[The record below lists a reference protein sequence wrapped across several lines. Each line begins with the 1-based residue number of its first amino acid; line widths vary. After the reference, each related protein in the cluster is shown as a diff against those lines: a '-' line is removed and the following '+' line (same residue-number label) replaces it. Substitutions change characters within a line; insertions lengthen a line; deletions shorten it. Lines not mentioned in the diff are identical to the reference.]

1 MKDTEITRGKGTPG
15 RSRKEGLSMKIIV
28 TERIAEEGIQ
38 HLKDK
43 GHQVDVRYGISPE
56 ELLEIIGEYD
66 AIIVRSVT
74 KVNEELLKK
83 AKNMKVVGR
92 AGNGIDNIDVST
104 CTKKGIIVVNTPESN
119 IMAAAELA
127 VGHAFCLFRNIPQAN
142 AAARRGEFRRNLF
155 IGNEL
160 QDKTAGIIGLGRIG
174 TIVARKLKGVG
185 MKVVAY
191 DPYITDEKFK
201 KNGVIKCET
210 LDELLVQSD
219 LITIHTPKTA
229 ETYGMIGERE
239 LKICKDG
246 VRIVNAA
253 RGGLVN
259 EKALYNALKAGKVA
273 GAAIDVLDPEPGY
286 DKLPEEQTYTNPL
299 LELDNVIITPHLG
312 ASTQEANFNV
322 GTAIAHL
329 VADALDGQMV
339 AAVNMPPM
347 RADLNGLRP
356 YITLAEMLGKIYY
369 QSEKET
375 VEKIEIEYSG
385 DLADKETKVI
395 SLSVLKGFL
404 DPVIKEKVNY
414 VNAELMLHNMGIE
427 MVESKRSQLDKYTNL
442 ITVKFTTKQRTL
454 SVSGTIFAKEEM
466 RIVDFFGY
474 KLDFE
479 PTPYILAIQNIDK
492 PGMIGR
498 IGTILGN
505 AGVNIAAMQWS
516 RNKKGEKAVAFVS
529 VDQNVDDETL
539 DEIRRLDGVLKV
551 SLLKF

>member
-1 MKDTEITRGKGTPG
+1 
-15 RSRKEGLSMKIIV
+15 MKIIV

-38 HLKDK
+38 YLRDKDYE
-43 GHQVDVRYGISPE
+43 VDVRYGISPE
-56 ELLEIIGEYD
+56 ELLDIIENYD

-74 KVNEELLKK
+74 KVNAELLEK

-92 AGNGIDNIDVST
+92 AGNGIDNIDVSS

-174 TIVARKLKGVG
+174 SIVARKLKGIG

-210 LDELLVQSD
+210 LDDLLIQSD
-219 LITIHTPKTA
+219 LITLHTPKTA

-239 LKICKDG
+239 LSICKDG

-259 EKALYNALKAGKVA
+259 EKALYNALKSGKVA

-286 DKLPEEQTYTNPL
+286 DKKPEEQTYTNPL
-299 LELDNVIITPHLG
+299 LELDNVVITPHLG

-322 GTAIAHL
+322 GTAVTQL
-329 VADALDGQMV
+329 VAAALEGQMV
-339 AAVNMPPM
+339 AAVNMPPIQ
-347 RADLNGLRP
+347 ADLNGLRP
-356 YITLAEMLGKIYY
+356 YIGLAEMLGKIYY

-385 DLADKETKVI
+385 DLADKETRVI

-442 ITVKFTTKQRTL
+442 ITVKFTTKHRTL

-479 PTPYILAIQNIDK
+479 PTPYIVAIQNIDK

-498 IGTILGN
+498 IGTILGD

-529 VDQNVDDETL
+529 VDQNADDDTL
-539 DEIRRLDGVLKV
+539 NEIRKIDGVLKV

>member
-1 MKDTEITRGKGTPG
+1 
-15 RSRKEGLSMKIIV
+15 MKIIV

-38 HLKDK
+38 HLKDR
-43 GHQVDVRYGISPE
+43 GHDVDVRYGISPD
-56 ELLEIIGEYD
+56 ELLGVIENYD

-74 KVNEELLKK
+74 KVNAELLER
-83 AKNMKVVGR
+83 AKNLKVVGR

-104 CTKKGIIVVNTPESN
+104 CTRKGIIVVNTPESN

-174 TIVARKLKGVG
+174 TIVARKLKGIG
-185 MKVVAY
+185 MRVVAY
-191 DPYITDEKFK
+191 DPYITDEKFR

-219 LITIHTPKTA
+219 LITIHTPKTE

-239 LKICKDG
+239 LSICKDG

-259 EKALYNALKAGKVA
+259 EKALYDAIKSGKVA

-286 DKLPEEQTYTNPL
+286 DKQPEEQTYTNPL

-322 GTAIAHL
+322 GTAIAQL

-356 YITLAEMLGKIYY
+356 YISLAEMLGKIYY

-375 VEKIEIEYSG
+375 VQKIEIEYSG

-479 PTPYILAIQNIDK
+479 PTPYIVAIQNIDK

-498 IGTILGN
+498 IGTVLGN

-516 RNKKGEKAVAFVS
+516 RNRKGEKAVAFVS
-529 VDQNVDDETL
+529 VDQDVDDKTL
-539 DEIRRLDGVLKV
+539 DEIRRIDGVLKV
-551 SLLKF
+551 SLLRF

>member
-1 MKDTEITRGKGTPG
+1 
-15 RSRKEGLSMKIIV
+15 MKIIV

-38 HLKDK
+38 HLKDR
-43 GHQVDVRYGISPE
+43 GHDVDVRYGISPD
-56 ELLEIIGEYD
+56 ELLGVIENYD

-74 KVNEELLKK
+74 KVNAELLER
-83 AKNMKVVGR
+83 AKNLKVVGR

-104 CTKKGIIVVNTPESN
+104 CTRKGIIVVNTPESN

-174 TIVARKLKGVG
+174 TIVARKLKGIG
-185 MKVVAY
+185 MRVVAY
-191 DPYITDEKFK
+191 DPYITDEKFR

-219 LITIHTPKTA
+219 LITIHTPKTE

-239 LKICKDG
+239 LSICKDG

-259 EKALYNALKAGKVA
+259 EKALYDAIKSGKVA

-286 DKLPEEQTYTNPL
+286 DKKPEEQTYTNPL

-322 GTAIAHL
+322 GTAIAQL

-339 AAVNMPPM
+339 AAVNMPPIH
-347 RADLNGLRP
+347 ADLNGLRP
-356 YITLAEMLGKIYY
+356 YISLAEMLGKIYY

-385 DLADKETKVI
+385 DLADKDTRVI

-479 PTPYILAIQNIDK
+479 PTPYIVAIQNIDK

-498 IGTILGN
+498 IGTVLGN

-516 RNKKGEKAVAFVS
+516 RNRKGEKAVAFVS
-529 VDQNVDDETL
+529 VDQNVDDQTL
-539 DEIRRLDGVLKV
+539 DEIRRIDGVLKV
-551 SLLKF
+551 SLLRF

>member
-1 MKDTEITRGKGTPG
+1 
-15 RSRKEGLSMKIIV
+15 MKIIV

-38 HLKDK
+38 HLKDR
-43 GHQVDVRYGISPE
+43 GHDVDVRYGISPD
-56 ELLEIIGEYD
+56 ELLGVIENYD

-74 KVNEELLKK
+74 KVNAELLER
-83 AKNMKVVGR
+83 AKNLKVVGR

-104 CTKKGIIVVNTPESN
+104 CTRKGIIVVNTPESN

-174 TIVARKLKGVG
+174 TIVARKLKGIG
-185 MKVVAY
+185 MRVVAY
-191 DPYITDEKFK
+191 DPYITDEKFR

-219 LITIHTPKTA
+219 LITIHTPKTE

-239 LKICKDG
+239 LSICKDG

-259 EKALYNALKAGKVA
+259 EKALYDAIKSGKVA

-286 DKLPEEQTYTNPL
+286 DKKPEEQTYTNPL

-322 GTAIAHL
+322 GTAIAQL

-356 YITLAEMLGKIYY
+356 YISLAEMLGKIYY

-375 VEKIEIEYSG
+375 VQKIEIEYSG

-479 PTPYILAIQNIDK
+479 PTPYIVAIQNIDK

-498 IGTILGN
+498 IGTVLGN

-516 RNKKGEKAVAFVS
+516 RNRKGEKAVAFVS
-529 VDQNVDDETL
+529 VDQNVDDQTL
-539 DEIRRLDGVLKV
+539 DEIRRIDGVLKV
-551 SLLKF
+551 SLLRF